1 MTRALLGA
9 VLLFFAAVPGAEAA
23 RVVLF
28 PTPLTQ
34 ITPTPPFAPPSTAL
48 PNLYRPPVT
57 SHEVI
62 RVGVDGNGEV
72 VSVHA
77 TQRLVLHRTGDYRL
91 TVPAPVRNVVPGPG
105 SESTPGLR
113 TGAVLWAGF
122 SPGHKV
128 LSANATLD
136 PATAARFLPMR
147 VAASG
152 GSVRLENA
160 TTTTYTTFT
169 AHGDPTQ
176 LAQVLDALRKDPQG
190 RQLGQG
196 SYVKVTGAVRDL
208 RVRVYA
214 PLEVRGRIGGREVSL
229 LLGPEPR
236 TIRVTGPASVA
247 LSVEPV
253 PPASLR
259 ETARNPD
266 WNATLRTSLTLAR
279 VRQYLSFLANPDPLG
294 QLQAR
299 YLYRTVAAPGPP
311 PAPPAPQ
318 DEGLAAWLIA
328 LIAVGSVA
336 AAGGLAVL
344 WANS

>member
-1 MTRALLGA
+1 MRRALLGA
-9 VLLFFAAVPGAEAA
+9 VLLFLVAIPGGEAA

-34 ITPTPPFAPPSTAL
+34 ITSTPPFLPPSSSL
-48 PNLYRPPVT
+48 PNLFRSPIT
-57 SHEVI
+57 SDELI
-62 RVGVDGNGEV
+62 RVGIDGDGKV
-72 VSVHA
+72 VSVNA
-77 TQRLVLHRTGDYRL
+77 MQRLVLRRTGDYRL
-91 TVPAPVRNVVPGPG
+91 TVPAPARNVVPAAG

-113 TGAVLWAGF
+113 TGAILWAGF

-128 LSANATLD
+128 LSANAALD
-136 PATAARFLPMR
+136 PDAVGGLLPPR
-147 VAASG
+147 VVISG

-160 TTTTYTTFT
+160 TTTRYTTFT
-169 AHGDPTQ
+169 AHGDATQ
-176 LAQVLDALRKDPQG
+176 LGQVLDALRKDPQG
-190 RQLGQG
+190 RRLGQG
-196 SYVKVTGAVRDL
+196 TYVKVTGPVRDL
-208 RVRVYA
+208 RVRLYA

-236 TIRVTGPASVA
+236 TIRVAGRPSIA

-253 PPASLR
+253 PPSLR
-259 ETARNPD
+259 ESARKPD
-266 WNATLRTSLTLAR
+266 WNRTLRTSLTLAR

-294 QLQAR
+294 PLQAR
-299 YLYRTVAAPGPP
+299 YLYRTVAPGPP

-328 LIAVGSVA
+328 LIAAASVA